1 MSALRLVFPLAAS
14 LATVAVHAQDTHA
27 THEAHDMRAAS
38 PADHAGMRHEPAV
51 RPERGPE
58 AGVEG
63 PACIASRPG
72 ASNPRPGGRCA
83 RRERSGDARM
93 EHPQHEPA
101 MADADARPPSGHV
114 APPPP
119 QHMMGAMSP
128 ARMIDVMGMDDRA
141 PWGRA
146 VFDRLEY
153 IDAGAQGALG
163 WSLRADYGGDVDRV
177 QLRSEGERTDGRTA
191 HGDVELLWSRAVA
204 PYWNSQL
211 GVRHDVGEGADR
223 SWVAF
228 GVQGLAPYW
237 LEVAA
242 TAYVGTHGRTALRL
256 DAEYEAPLTQ
266 RWVLQP
272 RIELDAYGKDDPA
285 ARTGSGL
292 ADAAF
297 GLRLRYEFTRGFAPY
312 VGVEWARR
320 FGRSADYARADGDDA
335 DDVRWV
341 AGLRL
346 MF

>member
-1 MSALRLVFPLAAS
+1 MSALRFVFPVAVSFAT
-14 LATVAVHAQDTHA
+14 TVAAHAQDTDA
-27 THEAHDMRAAS
+27 THEAYDTHDTHVAP
-38 PADHAGMRHEPAV
+38 PADHHGSP
-51 RPERGPE
+51 RG
-58 AGVEG
+58 
-63 PACIASRPG
+63 
-72 ASNPRPGGRCA
+72 
-83 RRERSGDARM
+83 RSEDAP
-93 EHPQHEPA
+93 EHPQHEPSMPA
-101 MADADARPPSGHV
+101 ADARPPSGHV

-119 QHMMGAMSP
+119 QHVMGAMSP
-128 ARMIDVMGMDDRA
+128 AQMIDVMGMDDRA
-141 PWGRA
+141 RWGRT
-146 VFDRLEY
+146 VFDRLEHS
-153 IDAGAQGALG
+153 DGSALG

-177 QLRSEGERTDGRTA
+177 LLRSEGEHADGRIT
-191 HGDVELLWSRAVA
+191 HGDAELLWNRAVA
-204 PYWNSQL
+204 PHWNSTL
-211 GVRHDVGEGADR
+211 GVRHDIGEGADR

-237 LEVAA
+237 VEVAA

-256 DAEYEAPLTQ
+256 EAEYEALLTQ

-285 ARTGSGL
+285 AHTGSGL

-297 GLRLRYEFTRGFAPY
+297 GLRLRYEVTRGFAPY

-346 MF
+346 AF